1 MPLFLPCNCASN
13 IHFDGAS
20 ENIIISNNRLSLGL
34 FSFSQSTSIFV
45 TELCQSVCVA
55 APGFIASDSQKVFA
69 NSLVEVSHE
78 EYSVSLLIGER
89 GIYTHKGDKIG
100 PVAAVITLVFNI
112 LAHLM

>member
-1 MPLFLPCNCASN
+1 MLQHL
-13 IHFDGAS
+13 D
-20 ENIIISNNRLSLGL
+20 LL
-34 FSFSQSTSIFV
+34 
-45 TELCQSVCVA
+45 
-55 APGFIASDSQKVFA
+55 SDSQKVFA